1 MQQNHPPLRINVEQY
16 SLDAV
21 LREMRPYFANAAT
34 EGSAYRHPDRPSKL
48 DSLDIF
54 TDELAILGRWQAFQ
68 PFPERSPPASVRK
81 KIAGTRYRAS
91 PSLGAVRVRLPA
103 PLSASLP
110 RMKCTTYG
118 TNTLMVK
125 SRVAAKQPSG
135 R

>member
-68 PFPERSPPASVRK
+68 PFPERFSTRFGVEENRRDSLTVR
-81 KIAGTRYRAS
+81 
-91 PSLGAVRVRLPA
+91 RLRWGQCGFGCRRRF
-103 PLSASLP
+103 PLRCHA
-110 RMKCTTYG
+110 
-118 TNTLMVK
+118 
-125 SRVAAKQPSG
+125 
-135 R
+135 